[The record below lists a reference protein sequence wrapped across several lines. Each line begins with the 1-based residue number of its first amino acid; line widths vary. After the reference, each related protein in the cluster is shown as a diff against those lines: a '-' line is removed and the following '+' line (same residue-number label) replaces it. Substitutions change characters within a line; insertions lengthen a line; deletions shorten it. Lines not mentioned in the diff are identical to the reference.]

1 MTEKTPHLVQQLVP
15 DAAVS
20 WNVEIN
26 GVVSGRKLSVM
37 LKLAKVEVAVKK
49 GNALLFQTLKDMS
62 LRESGGL
69 RLSKGR

>member
-1 MTEKTPHLVQQLVP
+1 MTEKTPQLVQQLVP

-37 LKLAKVEVAVKK
+37 LRLVKVEAVVKK
-49 GNALLFQTLKDMS
+49 GSALPSRTLKDMS

-69 RLSKGR
+69 RLSNGR